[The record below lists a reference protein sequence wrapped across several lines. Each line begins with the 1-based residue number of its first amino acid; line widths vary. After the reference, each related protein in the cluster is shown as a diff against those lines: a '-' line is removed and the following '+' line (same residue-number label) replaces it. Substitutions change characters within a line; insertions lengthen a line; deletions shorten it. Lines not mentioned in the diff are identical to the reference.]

1 MLALAVSAYADVPCA
16 IKFFPVA
23 AHFKAELAVR
33 KTPLGAFTP
42 QIFMAHDP
50 ARSDPNRVG
59 TRDRYGRQLPPCIVM
74 PRGENLQAWLDRA
87 ETDRFQAVSVR
98 APLALCCVLC
108 MLRRSAMELHLSAC
122 SYVLCR
128 PACLLM
134 AGRFCRCED
143 MGYDVRMQ
151 LVSLACILCMFDV
164 QSGSARCALLRLQL
178 CALTS

>member
-42 QIFMAHDP
+42 QILMAHDP

-59 TRDRYGRQLPPCIVM
+59 TRDRHGRQLPPCIVM

-98 APLALCCVLC
+98 AAAIV
-108 MLRRSAMELHLSAC
+108 LSAVRAAQISHGTAPVRLLLC
-122 SYVLCR
+122 SVTPSVPADGWAVLQMR
-128 PACLLM
+128 EHGL
-134 AGRFCRCED
+134 
-143 MGYDVRMQ
+143 
-151 LVSLACILCMFDV
+151 
-164 QSGSARCALLRLQL
+164 
-178 CALTS
+178 